1 MPIRKRQHFQWSLAA
16 RRGRQSVQG
25 PAIMSR
31 ERTSVIGIVALTI
44 CVTAAAL
51 VGGWLAASRY
61 LGLGQQTVTAA
72 NEDAPAAP
80 AAPAPRKKAA
90 RSDGGR
96 GGQPD
101 GTPKDA
107 GSSAAAVA
115 VKQVAAAHD
124 TNEPVSTAPPA
135 ADPQPDP
142 APARAAAETPL
153 PSTAVGASAAAAVDN
168 TDARAIVEE
177 SQRRS
182 EARFYQYDG
191 LLQSYDTNNTIT
203 EKRWV
208 FDRQGS
214 HGQSKSVLRFTAP
227 PEVKGVAL
235 LIYNHPE
242 RASDQWMWTPAI
254 ERDRRIA
261 FQDRSTRFFG
271 TDFTF
276 EDLEE
281 RDVDQYD
288 HTMLGADTID
298 GAACWKIQS
307 TPKKTRSS
315 QYTRSIVWI
324 RKDNYTTVRLDN
336 FVKDDV
342 VRRLLSSNLE
352 NIQGIWTARLL
363 EMTDLRR
370 GTHTRLSMQQVKYN
384 SFIKDEAFT
393 LQAIRR

>member
-1 MPIRKRQHFQWSLAA
+1 
-16 RRGRQSVQG
+16 
-25 PAIMSR
+25 MSR
-31 ERTSVIGIVALTI
+31 ERTNVIGIVALTV

-61 LGLGQQTVTAA
+61 LGVGQQTVTAA
-72 NEDAPAAP
+72 HEDTPAAP
-80 AAPAPRKKAA
+80 EPVKKTARAA

-96 GGQPD
+96 AGQPN
-101 GTPKDA
+101 GTSKDA
-107 GSSAAAVA
+107 GSSGAKAAKKGTPAPDA
-115 VKQVAAAHD
+115 
-124 TNEPVSTAPPA
+124 NEPVSTAPPA
-135 ADPQPDP
+135 ADPQPDA

-153 PSTAVGASAAAAVDN
+153 PSTAVASSTAPTAEN
-168 TDARAIVEE
+168 LTDARAIVEE

-191 LLQSYDTNNTIT
+191 LLQSYDTNNSVT
-203 EKRWV
+203 EKRWM

-235 LIYNHPE
+235 LIFNHPE

-281 RDVDQYD
+281 RDVEQYD

-363 EMTDLRR
+363 DMTDLRR
-370 GTHTRLSMQQVKYN
+370 GTHTRLTLQQVKYN
-384 SFIKDEAFT
+384 SFMKDEAFT

>member
-1 MPIRKRQHFQWSLAA
+1 
-16 RRGRQSVQG
+16 
-25 PAIMSR
+25 MSS
-31 ERTSVIGIVALTI
+31 ERTNVIGIVALTV

-61 LGLGQQTVTAA
+61 LSVGQQTATAA
-72 NEDAPAAP
+72 HEDAPAAP
-80 AAPAPRKKAA
+80 EPVKKTARAA

-96 GGQPD
+96 AGQPD
-101 GTPKDA
+101 GTSQDA
-107 GSSAAAVA
+107 GSSGAKAAKKSTPAPDA
-115 VKQVAAAHD
+115 
-124 TNEPVSTAPPA
+124 NEPVSTAPPA
-135 ADPQPDP
+135 ADSQPD
-142 APARAAAETPL
+142 AARPAAETPL
-153 PSTAVGASAAAAVDN
+153 PSTPVASSTAPTGEN
-168 TDARAIVEE
+168 LTDARAIVEE

-191 LLQSYDTNNTIT
+191 LLQSYDTGNTVT
-203 EKRWV
+203 EKRWM

-235 LIYNHPE
+235 LIFNHPE

-363 EMTDLRR
+363 DMSDLRR
-370 GTHTRLSMQQVKYN
+370 GTHTRLTLQQVKYN
-384 SFIKDEAFT
+384 SFMKDEAFT

>member
-1 MPIRKRQHFQWSLAA
+1 
-16 RRGRQSVQG
+16 
-25 PAIMSR
+25 MSR
-31 ERTSVIGIVALTI
+31 ERTNVIGIVALTV

-51 VGGWLAASRY
+51 VGGWFAASRY
-61 LGLGQQTVTAA
+61 LGVGQQTITAA
-72 NEDAPAAP
+72 HEDALAAP
-80 AAPAPRKKAA
+80 EPIKKTAHA
-90 RSDGGR
+90 SRSDGGR
-96 GGQPD
+96 AGQPD
-101 GTPKDA
+101 GTSKDA
-107 GSSAAAVA
+107 GSSNVS
-115 VKQVAAAHD
+115 VKAKKGTPVPDA
-124 TNEPVSTAPPA
+124 NEPVSTAPPA
-135 ADPQPDP
+135 ADPQPDA

-153 PSTAVGASAAAAVDN
+153 PSTTVASSTAPTTESL

-177 SQRRS
+177 SQRRN

-191 LLQSYDTNNTIT
+191 LLQSYDTNNTVT

-235 LIYNHPE
+235 LIFNHPD

-288 HTMLGADTID
+288 HAMLGADTID

-315 QYTRSIVWI
+315 QYTRSIIWI
-324 RKDNYTTVRLDN
+324 RKDNYTAARLDN
-336 FVKDDV
+336 FIKDDV
-342 VRRLLSSNLE
+342 VRRLLLSNLE

-363 EMTDLRR
+363 DMTDLRR
-370 GTHTRLSMQQVKYN
+370 GTHTRLTLQQVKYN
-384 SFIKDEAFT
+384 SFMKDEAFT

>member
-1 MPIRKRQHFQWSLAA
+1 
-16 RRGRQSVQG
+16 
-25 PAIMSR
+25 MSR
-31 ERTSVIGIVALTI
+31 ERTNVIGIVALTV
-44 CVTAAAL
+44 CVGAAAV

-72 NEDAPAAP
+72 PENAPAAP
-80 AAPAPRKKAA
+80 TPVKKASHA
-90 RSDGGR
+90 PRSDGGPA
-96 GGQPD
+96 GQPN
-101 GTPKDA
+101 GTSKDA
-107 GSSAAAVA
+107 GSSGAPAAA
-115 VKQVAAAHD
+115 KKDTAAHD
-124 TNEPVSTAPPA
+124 TNEPVSTTPPA
-135 ADPQPDP
+135 ADPQPDA

-153 PSTAVGASAAAAVDN
+153 PSTAVASSTAPTTEN
-168 TDARAIVEE
+168 LTDARGIVEE

-191 LLQSYDTNNTIT
+191 LLQSYDTSNAVT
-203 EKRWV
+203 EKRWT

-235 LIYNHPE
+235 LILNHPE

-261 FQDRSTRFFG
+261 LQDRSTRFFG

-288 HTMLGADTID
+288 HTMLGADNID

-315 QYTRSIVWI
+315 QYTRSIIWI

-336 FVKDDV
+336 FVKDEV

-363 EMTDLRR
+363 DMTDLRR
-370 GTHTRLSMQQVKYN
+370 GTHTRLTLQQVKYN
-384 SFIKDEAFT
+384 SFMKDEAFT

>member
-1 MPIRKRQHFQWSLAA
+1 
-16 RRGRQSVQG
+16 
-25 PAIMSR
+25 MSR
-31 ERTSVIGIVALTI
+31 ERTNVIGIVALTM

-72 NEDAPAAP
+72 HEDAPAAP
-80 AAPAPRKKAA
+80 EPPKKTARAP

-96 GGQPD
+96 AGQPD
-101 GTPKDA
+101 GTSKDA
-107 GSSAAAVA
+107 GSSDARVA
-115 VKQVAAAHD
+115 TKKDTAPHD
-124 TNEPVSTAPPA
+124 TNEPVATTPA
-135 ADPQPDP
+135 ADPQPDA

-153 PSTAVGASAAAAVDN
+153 PSTALTANAVPPAADN
-168 TDARAIVEE
+168 QTDARAIVEE

-191 LLQSYDTNNTIT
+191 LLQSYDTNNTVT
-203 EKRWV
+203 EKRWT

-235 LIYNHPE
+235 LIFNHPD

-307 TPKKTRSS
+307 TPKKSRSS
-315 QYTRSIVWI
+315 QYTRSIIWI
-324 RKDNYTTVRLDN
+324 RKDNYTTARLDN
-336 FVKDDV
+336 FVKDEV
-342 VRRLLSSNLE
+342 VRRLLSTNLE

-363 EMTDLRR
+363 DITDLRR
-370 GTHTRLSMQQVKYN
+370 GTHTRLSLQQIKYN
-384 SFIKDEAFT
+384 SFMKDEAFT

>member
-1 MPIRKRQHFQWSLAA
+1 
-16 RRGRQSVQG
+16 
-25 PAIMSR
+25 MSR
-31 ERTSVIGIVALTI
+31 ERTNIIGIVALTI

-72 NEDAPAAP
+72 HEDAPAAP
-80 AAPAPRKKAA
+80 APPKKAARTA

-96 GGQPD
+96 AGQPD
-101 GTPKDA
+101 GTSKAA
-107 GSSAAAVA
+107 GSSDAPAAV
-115 VKQVAAAHD
+115 KKDTAAHD
-124 TNEPVSTAPPA
+124 TNEPVSTTPPA

-153 PSTAVGASAAAAVDN
+153 PSTAVGASAAPAAGDN
-168 TDARAIVEE
+168 HTDARAIVEE

-191 LLQSYDTNNTIT
+191 LLQSYDTNNTVT
-203 EKRWV
+203 EKRWM

-227 PEVKGVAL
+227 AEVKGVAL

-288 HTMLGADTID
+288 HTMLGADTVD

-307 TPKKTRSS
+307 THKKTRSS

-336 FVKDDV
+336 FVKDEV
-342 VRRLLSSNLE
+342 VRRLLLSNLE

-363 EMTDLRR
+363 DMTDLRR
-370 GTHTRLSMQQVKYN
+370 GTRTRLSLQQVKYN
-384 SFIKDEAFT
+384 SFMKDEAFT

>member
-1 MPIRKRQHFQWSLAA
+1 MKLPRTFSIGDPSYFVAASTPGRPSPTVLTISNRLADVCLPHLAFIEAAILHANALKRSPAGADTGKWQHFQGSSAA
-16 RRGRQSVQG
+16 RRGPPSVQR

-31 ERTSVIGIVALTI
+31 ERTNVIGIVALTM

-72 NEDAPAAP
+72 HEDAPAAP
-80 AAPAPRKKAA
+80 EPPKKTARA
-90 RSDGGR
+90 SRSDGGR
-96 GGQPD
+96 AGQPD
-101 GTPKDA
+101 GTPKAA
-107 GSSAAAVA
+107 GSSDAPV
-115 VKQVAAAHD
+115 VKKDTAAHD
-124 TNEPVSTAPPA
+124 TNEPVSTTPA

-153 PSTAVGASAAAAVDN
+153 PSTAVASSTAPTAEN
-168 TDARAIVEE
+168 LTDARAIVEE

-182 EARFYQYDG
+182 EARFYQYEG
-191 LLQSYDTNNTIT
+191 LLQSYDTNNTVT
-203 EKRWV
+203 EKRWM

-227 PEVKGVAL
+227 AEVKGVAL

-288 HTMLGADTID
+288 HNARRRYRR
-298 GAACWKIQS
+298 
-307 TPKKTRSS
+307 RS
-315 QYTRSIVWI
+315 
-324 RKDNYTTVRLDN
+324 
-336 FVKDDV
+336 
-342 VRRLLSSNLE
+342 
-352 NIQGIWTARLL
+352 RLL
-363 EMTDLRR
+363 ENPVDAEEDPVFSV
-370 GTHTRLSMQQVKYN
+370 HTLDRL
-384 SFIKDEAFT
+384 DPE
-393 LQAIRR
+393 R

>member
-1 MPIRKRQHFQWSLAA
+1 
-16 RRGRQSVQG
+16 
-25 PAIMSR
+25 MSR
-31 ERTSVIGIVALTI
+31 ERTNVIGIVGLTI

-72 NEDAPAAP
+72 HEDPPAE
-80 AAPAPRKKAA
+80 APAPLKKTARA
-90 RSDGGR
+90 PRSDGGR
-96 GGQPD
+96 AGQPD
-101 GTPKDA
+101 GTPKAA
-107 GSSAAAVA
+107 GSSSAPVA
-115 VKQVAAAHD
+115 VKKDTAPHD
-124 TNEPVSTAPPA
+124 TNEPVSTPPA
-135 ADPQPDP
+135 ADSQPDP

-153 PSTAVGASAAAAVDN
+153 PSTAVGASAAPTVDN
-168 TDARAIVEE
+168 HTDARAIVEE

-191 LLQSYDTNNTIT
+191 LLQSYDTNKTVT
-203 EKRWV
+203 EKRWMLE
-208 FDRQGS
+208 RQGS

-288 HTMLGADTID
+288 HTMLGADTVD

-324 RKDNYTTVRLDN
+324 RKDNYTPVRLDN

-342 VRRLLSSNLE
+342 VRRLLASNLE

-370 GTHTRLSMQQVKYN
+370 GTHTRLSLQQVKYN
-384 SFIKDEAFT
+384 SFMKDEAFT

>member
-1 MPIRKRQHFQWSLAA
+1 
-16 RRGRQSVQG
+16 
-25 PAIMSR
+25 MST
-31 ERTSVIGIVALTI
+31 ERTNVIGIVALTV

-51 VGGWLAASRY
+51 VGGWIAASRY

-72 NEDAPAAP
+72 HEDAPAAP
-80 AAPAPRKKAA
+80 EPVKKPARAA
-90 RSDGGR
+90 RSDGSR
-96 GGQPD
+96 AGQPD
-101 GTPKDA
+101 GTSKGA
-107 GSSAAAVA
+107 GSSAAPG
-115 VKQVAAAHD
+115 AAKKGTPAPD
-124 TNEPVSTAPPA
+124 ANEPVSTAPPA
-135 ADPQPDP
+135 ADPQPDA

-153 PSTAVGASAAAAVDN
+153 PSTAVASSTAPTTEN
-168 TDARAIVEE
+168 LTDARAIVEE

-191 LLQSYDTNNTIT
+191 LLQSYDTSNAIT
-203 EKRWV
+203 EKRWT

-227 PEVKGVAL
+227 AEVKGVAL

-261 FQDRSTRFFG
+261 LQDRSTRFFG

-315 QYTRSIVWI
+315 QYTRLILWI
-324 RKDNYTTVRLDN
+324 RKDNYTMVRLDN
-336 FVKDDV
+336 FIKDDV
-342 VRRLLSSNLE
+342 VRRLLLSNLE
-352 NIQGIWTARLL
+352 NIQGIWTARLHD
-363 EMTDLRR
+363 MNDLRR
-370 GTHTRLSMQQVKYN
+370 GTHTRLTLQQVKYN
-384 SFIKDEAFT
+384 SFMKDEAFT

>member
-1 MPIRKRQHFQWSLAA
+1 
-16 RRGRQSVQG
+16 
-25 PAIMSR
+25 MSR
-31 ERTSVIGIVALTI
+31 ERTNVIGIVALTI

-51 VGGWLAASRY
+51 VGGWLAYSRY

-72 NEDAPAAP
+72 AEEAP

-90 RSDGGR
+90 RAPRSDGGR
-96 GGQPD
+96 AGQPD
-101 GTPKDA
+101 GAAKGA
-107 GSSAAAVA
+107 GSSDAPVA
-115 VKQVAAAHD
+115 VKQDAAAHD
-124 TNEPVSTAPPA
+124 TNEPVSTTPPA

-153 PSTAVGASAAAAVDN
+153 PSTAVGAPPAAADN
-168 TDARAIVEE
+168 RTDARAIVEE

-191 LLQSYDTNNTIT
+191 LLQSYDTNNTVT
-203 EKRWV
+203 EKRWM

-288 HTMLGADTID
+288 HTMLGADIVD

-336 FVKDDV
+336 FVKDEV
-342 VRRLLSSNLE
+342 VRRLLSTNLE

-363 EMTDLRR
+363 EMSDLRR
-370 GTHTRLSMQQVKYN
+370 GTHTRLSLQQVKYN
-384 SFIKDEAFT
+384 SFMKDEAFT